1 MKKSKENKYLS
12 ASRIKTFE
20 SCSWLYWCKYH
31 LNLPEK
37 TNEGALKGSVTHL
50 ILELLL
56 FKKHKKHLNSIVKS
70 LDVDSSQAVGRLI
83 RKKLKEFNIDT
94 EEIYEEV
101 CNFILVGLQYDFLGK
116 GGKNLVLKVPIGTQ
130 IFEEDNKTVIYSV
143 IDHNQRPYAIRKHVL
158 CKDYDV
164 EIAESQVR
172 DLDAIVE
179 KLNSTFQE
187 DLKDEV
193 EAFNF
198 FIN

>member
-116 GGKNLVLKVPIGTQ
+116 GGKNLDPEYKFKIENKNPKYNVLGFIDRATIYEK
-130 IFEEDNKTVIYSV
+130 DNK
-143 IDHNQRPYAIRKHVL
+143 IRIT
-158 CKDYDV
+158 DYKTSKSIFSG
-164 EIAESQVR
+164 EE
-172 DLDAIVE
+172 LDSNLQGMI
-179 KLNSTFQE
+179 
-187 DLKDEV
+187 
-193 EAFNF
+193 
-198 FIN
+198 